1 MYARF
6 QRGLRR
12 CKDRLMLQ
20 GRGVGKGHT
29 NGSAS
34 CLEASTPR
42 SGSNDISAA
51 INRHLPACPSWAQH
65 RSVNSLLN
73 VNNKKTVVNG
83 EQQGN
88 H

>member
-51 INRHLPACPSWAQH
+51 INRRICQLVHPGLSLP
-65 RSVNSLLN
+65 
-73 VNNKKTVVNG
+73 TV
-83 EQQGN
+83 QLI
-88 H
+88 HC